1 MSLIRTND
9 VIASQN
15 DNFRFVKVRFKHESG
30 AFSAKE
36 YHYKTLDSTIAAGDE
51 VVVDSPTNGFV
62 IVVVTE
68 VLEYYEVEE
77 QGYNYK
83 WIVQKVD
90 VSAYEELKAKEKA
103 VQKQLAKVNMK
114 ARLDNSLSKAA
125 EELGEDNVNS
135 LKALARL

>member
-15 DNFRFVKVRFKHESG
+15 DNFRFVKVRFKNEGG
-30 AFSAKE
+30 AYSAKQ
-36 YHYKTLDSTIAAGDE
+36 YHYKTLDPTITAGDE

-83 WIVQKVD
+83 WVVQKVD
-90 VSAYEELKAKEKA
+90 TFAYEELKAKEKA

-114 ARLDNSLSKAA
+114 VRLENSLSKAA
-125 EELGEDNVNS
+125 EELGEDNLNS